1 MLMTSMKLIFATVM
15 MLAQPVRQ
23 DDDGGYA
30 RSGDAVA
37 LSRDASPEQPV
48 QRSAT
53 ALAHR
58 EIAIPSERSKP
69 AARTRTAKQFVPN
82 SNQMPRVKVANLQP
96 AAKAAAHS
104 EPVRATIGDSR
115 SAAGSSSGPNTRK
128 IHEQVRAAMAV
139 SAPEQKAKN
148 ADTEKTAASSPNDTD
163 HLVAV
168 LMARPEIKSV
178 SDLAGKSV
186 AIDISQSASKASI
199 RTAIAAAGAVE
210 VQLSEGQTTAINRVA
225 SGEVPAAVLTLEPPE
240 AAETFPEIAGFRIF
254 RVPLSPR
261 ALKGRLDG
269 Q

>member
-1 MLMTSMKLIFATVM
+1 MLMTSMKLIFAAVM
-15 MLAQPVRQ
+15 MLAQPVRY
-23 DDDGGYA
+23 DDDGGHA
-30 RSGDAVA
+30 RSSDAVV
-37 LSRDASPEQPV
+37 LSHDVSPVQPV

-53 ALAHR
+53 AVAYR

-69 AARTRTAKQFVPN
+69 AARTRAAKQLAPN
-82 SNQMPRVKVANLQP
+82 SNQIPRAKVANLQP
-96 AAKAAAHS
+96 AAEAAANS
-104 EPVRATIGDSR
+104 DTVRATIGDSH
-115 SAAGSSSGPNTRK
+115 SAAGSNGGANTRT
-128 IHEQVRAAMAV
+128 IHDQMRAATAV
-139 SAPEQKAKN
+139 PVPERKAKN

-178 SDLAGKSV
+178 SDLAGKSI

-261 ALKGRLDG
+261 ALTG
-269 Q
+269 QPNTQ